1 MLSMRSCC
9 VDRDAKF
16 LQVSLKL
23 LTVLLKHNNIQHDVE
38 DYLMTCLTGLLQ
50 LLCSGLEKL
59 EDLDDK

>member
-1 MLSMRSCC
+1 MKSLL
-9 VDRDAKF
+9 VIRDVKF

-38 DYLMTCLTGLLQ
+38 DYMITCLTGLLQ